1 MMQEKRHSINLMPGL
16 GPTSHEEGQTLIE
29 FLFLM
34 IIMITL
40 GFGMLYAFNNGIA
53 DQWKALVTLIARP
66 TPSAIEF

>member
-1 MMQEKRHSINLMPGL
+1 MP
-16 GPTSHEEGQTLIE
+16 PSSPSSNEDGQTLIE

-40 GFGMLYAFNNGIA
+40 GFGMLSAFNTGIA
-53 DQWKALVTLIARP
+53 DQWQALVTIIARP